1 MNPAPNSGSVVK
13 DFIQAS
19 TNSITSVNT
28 SFIMSIILGSLFD
41 DNNVTFESDS
51 HTSWAWVKLVLSQV
65 KIDVGN
71 TAKDVSGFNNV
82 ISLKPRLIGLPPSG
96 WHPQYYFATSISE
109 WEKGETITITG
120 TPIS

>member
-41 DNNVTFESDS
+41 DNNVTFEYDS

-65 KIDVGN
+65 KIGVN
-71 TAKDVSGFNNV
+71 NRAKDVSGFNNV
-82 ISLKPRLIGLPPSG
+82 ISLKPRLIGLPPSWLASPILFRDVYLSVG
-96 WHPQYYFATSISE
+96 KRRNYYNY
-109 WEKGETITITG
+109 
-120 TPIS
+120 